1 MAITFVQHHVADYA
15 AWRKAYDGVADLQR
29 AGGVTEE
36 AVYRGAEDPNSV
48 LVMHRFGSADE
59 AHTFF
64 QNPELRQAMA
74 DAGVDM
80 GSFRLELYEEA

>member
-1 MAITFVQHHVADYA
+1 MATTFVQHHVADYD
-15 AWRKAYDGVADLQR
+15 AWRKVYDGVADLQR

-48 LVMHRFGSADE
+48 LVTHRFGTADE
-59 AHTFF
+59 ARAFF